1 MKITRIQL
9 RRLINEALGDK
20 LKDAAGKVKSKIDQA
35 KGGSQQATSSS
46 SANKSPKDQAQDMV
60 DEDPANRAMGQAS
73 LKKYYGDK
81 GPTTKAAIKDAKKN
95 GGAGFNGALQKFKTT
110 DNAEQ
115 IIYVVVEKG

>member
-60 DEDPANRAMGQAS
+60 DEDPANRAMGEAS
-73 LKKYYGDK
+73 LKQFYGDK
-81 GPTTKAAIKDAKKN
+81 GQAKKSATRKAESKLKI
-95 GGAGFNGALQKFKTT
+95 GAGAGEVLLSRNDGKVHYTVLAKK
-110 DNAEQ
+110 
-115 IIYVVVEKG
+115 